1 MQEAHI
7 YSAVVV
13 VIALVLQL
21 RWCVKL
27 HFQEARML
35 EHTTSSSGRF
45 FFFFLIFSIYSLQNS
60 SRRKL
65 HFFFYFPRLPT
76 DYKEAKSCHDRRE
89 LRKQASLLTWLVTF
103 LVLVPLNWQSHVFL
117 MAFSWF
123 LYFIEKKIF
132 EKKVIWKKN
141 YLKKKIKIKR
151 NNYNKIFKNYKN

>member
-35 EHTTSSSGRF
+35 EHITSSSGRF
-45 FFFFLIFSIYSLQNS
+45 FFLFLNILHLFTPKLQQ
-60 SRRKL
+60 KKIT
-65 HFFFYFPRLPT
+65 FIFFYFPRLPT

-103 LVLVPLNWQSHVFL
+103 LVPVPLNWQSHVFL

-123 LYFIEKKIF
+123 LYFIEKKMIWKKKLF
-132 EKKVIWKKN
+132 EKKNIWKKN
-141 YLKKKIKIKR
+141 
-151 NNYNKIFKNYKN
+151 

>member
-1 MQEAHI
+1 VQEAHI
-7 YSAVVV
+7 YSAVV

-35 EHTTSSSGRF
+35 EHITSSSGRF
-45 FFFFLIFSIYSLQNS
+45 FFLFLNILHLFTPKLQQ
-60 SRRKL
+60 KKIT
-65 HFFFYFPRLPT
+65 FFFYFPQLPT

-103 LVLVPLNWQSHVFL
+103 LVPVPLNWQSHVFL

-123 LYFIEKKIF
+123 LYFIEKKWF
-132 EKKVIWKKN
+132 EKKNILKKN
-141 YLKKKIKIKR
+141 
-151 NNYNKIFKNYKN
+151 